1 MFLKIGDAFYTHVN
15 MAIYEAKDKEKEKK
29 NILHL
34 KLLEKGFEKKLI
46 HK

>member
-1 MFLKIGDAFYTHVN
+1 MFLKITDTCYTHVN
-15 MAIYEAKDKEKEKK
+15 MAIYEAKDKEKEK

-34 KLLEKGFEKKLI
+34 EKLFVEKLI